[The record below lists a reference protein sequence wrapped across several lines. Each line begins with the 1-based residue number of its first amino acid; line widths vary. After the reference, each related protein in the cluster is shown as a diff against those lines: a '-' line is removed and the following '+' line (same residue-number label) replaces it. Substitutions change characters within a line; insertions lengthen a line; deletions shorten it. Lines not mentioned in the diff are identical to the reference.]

1 MSMSELIIKLKN
13 RLVLTNEGGE
23 PIIINNANLTF
34 KWLNIFLEGE
44 IAFSAFENIVDNEL
58 LGFDLDFVRPMAEGN
73 MMLVGKIVKVKM
85 ALLPSTT
92 LDTFDFKMDQAKFED
107 QVKYEINF
115 SESELFQEYNW
126 LVMTLSQSQSVKQVG
141 HETIWNL
148 VNFEHPD
155 LFKEWD
161 RIVDETAQ
169 QFTGNDGKVEDFF
182 DSIQK
187 GDVSQEDLSDMIKQ
201 AKDQMMNKD
210 NPMSGMLSKMFGE
223 GENFEDALSESMDM
237 MMSMFGGGEE
247 DVEEED
253 ATDHFDMI
261 CGIISEHLDMLEVD
275 YQFDEAEMVFMV
287 KYKSMTTEKTYDTV
301 IACGEDHLHVLT
313 VNRET
318 VIEEK
323 IVRLY
328 RLLNSMNL
336 HIKLGKIM
344 LLEESKQLIFRTE
357 LSSPV
362 IEVAEEP
369 IIDIIDENWTQAEDA
384 FTIINQYLDNK
395 LTLEEAIEEAIDVF
409 M

>member
-1 MSMSELIIKLKN
+1 
-13 RLVLTNEGGE
+13 
-23 PIIINNANLTF
+23 LTF

>member
-1 MSMSELIIKLKN
+1 MSELIIKLKN

-148 VNFEHPD
+148 LNFEHPD

>member
-384 FTIINQYLDNK
+384 FTIINQYLD
-395 LTLEEAIEEAIDVF
+395 
-409 M
+409 

>member
-92 LDTFDFKMDQAKFED
+92 LDTFDFKMDQAKFEG

-261 CGIISEHLDMLEVD
+261 CGIISEHLDILEVD

>member
-318 VIEEK
+318 VVEEK

>member
-1 MSMSELIIKLKN
+1 MSELIIKLKN

>member
-1 MSMSELIIKLKN
+1 MSELIIKLKN

-318 VIEEK
+318 VIEGK

>member
-161 RIVDETAQ
+161 SIVDETAQ